1 MNFLFRDAE
10 GGTLCPQGSVV
21 CIGAFDGLHL
31 GHQALLRHA
40 KARAQALRLP
50 AVALSFEPLPR
61 EFFGRG
67 APPGR
72 LMLPRDKLQGLAGAG
87 MDGVGLLRFDA
98 RMAAMSA
105 QDFMA
110 QVLHRRLAAREVW
123 VGPEFHFG
131 HQRRGDLTLLQSE
144 GTQFGF
150 NAHAIAPVMHQGER
164 VSSSRIRAALAAGD
178 FALAQQCLGRPY
190 RISGRV
196 VHGRKLGRKLGF
208 PTANLRFTRHPPMQ
222 GIYAV
227 RVRGVAGTALP
238 AVANLGTRPTVAGEA
253 PLLEV
258 HLFDFS
264 GDLYGQLLEVEFVAK
279 LRDEEKFASL
289 DALSAQ
295 MHQDAALARS
305 LLAAQGG
312 PDVVETPHE

>member
-10 GGTLCPQGSVV
+10 GEALCPQGSVV

-31 GHQALLRHA
+31 GHQALLHHA
-40 KARAQALRLP
+40 HTHARQLQLP
-50 AVALSFEPLPR
+50 VVALSFEPLPR
-61 EFFGRG
+61 EFFARDT
-67 APPGR
+67 PPGR
-72 LMLPRDKLQGLAGAG
+72 LMLARDKLQGFARAG

-98 RMAAMSA
+98 RMAAMPA
-105 QDFMA
+105 ETFVA
-110 QVLHRRLAAREVW
+110 QVLQRRLGARAVW

-131 HQRRGDLTLLQSE
+131 HQRRGDLALLQAE
-144 GTQFGF
+144 GEKHHFT
-150 NAHAIAPVMHQGER
+150 AHAIAPVMYQGER
-164 VSSSRIRAALAAGD
+164 ISSSRIRAVLADGD
-178 FALAQQCLGRPY
+178 FALAAACLGQSY

-227 RVRGVAGTALP
+227 RVHGVAATPYA
-238 AVANLGTRPTVAGEA
+238 AVASFGTRPTVAGDA

-264 GDLYGQLLEVEFVAK
+264 GDLYGQLLEVEFIAK

-289 DALSAQ
+289 DALAAQ
-295 MHQDAALARS
+295 MRQDALLARS
-305 LLAAQGG
+305 LLAARRS
-312 PDVVETPHE
+312 PDAVENPHE